1 MTQRLERFV
10 VGPDAE
16 DRKTDRCS
24 TRQWLSGGAFDER
37 LDSAFRHKYISR
49 EEILSNLLK
58 KFGKI
63 ENEPPQDLSD
73 EMKSD
78 LDEALR
84 ILFLTQNGKDPETPI
99 QIAHYFQVFC
109 QMSGVRHQ
117 ERSKLNQLILT
128 HIEGQLESMS
138 RSGSLSK
145 DCQYLY
151 NSMKKILHA
160 RPPKIPGNNSGI
172 NSLTSSKPE
181 GTAERKSGR
190 VSPPSNSQKT
200 VAVTG
205 SFGSSTNW
213 RRARVKKF
221 ISIS

>member
-1 MTQRLERFV
+1 MIAKSLLAWLVVLPHLDVAVAMNTIRPGNGDAALASFRVVNEPNQLAESANTKVASFPKLFPGLRSWSKRLTCKEIAIIEDPNDAERERYYNHIF
-10 VGPDAE
+10 GPDAE

-84 ILFLTQNGKDPETPI
+84 ILFLTQNGKDPETPT
-99 QIAHYFQVFC
+99 QIAHYFQD
-109 QMSGVRHQ
+109 SW
-117 ERSKLNQLILT
+117 NQ
-128 HIEGQLESMS
+128 
-138 RSGSLSK
+138 
-145 DCQYLY
+145 C
-151 NSMKKILHA
+151 
-160 RPPKIPGNNSGI
+160 
-172 NSLTSSKPE
+172 PE
-181 GTAERKSGR
+181 AE
-190 VSPPSNSQKT
+190 V
-200 VAVTG
+200 
-205 SFGSSTNW
+205 
-213 RRARVKKF
+213 
-221 ISIS
+221 

>member
-1 MTQRLERFV
+1 MIAKSLLAWLVVLPHLDVAVAMNTIRPGNGDAALASFRVVNEPNQLAESANTKEDPNDAERERYYNHIF
-10 VGPDAE
+10 GPDAE

-99 QIAHYFQVFC
+99 QIAHYFQD
-109 QMSGVRHQ
+109 SW
-117 ERSKLNQLILT
+117 NQ
-128 HIEGQLESMS
+128 
-138 RSGSLSK
+138 
-145 DCQYLY
+145 C
-151 NSMKKILHA
+151 
-160 RPPKIPGNNSGI
+160 
-172 NSLTSSKPE
+172 PE
-181 GTAERKSGR
+181 AE
-190 VSPPSNSQKT
+190 V
-200 VAVTG
+200 
-205 SFGSSTNW
+205 
-213 RRARVKKF
+213 
-221 ISIS
+221 